1 MQQSLT
7 EKFWEAIQAE
17 QERTGK
23 ARLDMRRMWGAID
36 NWHLQPEDI
45 NSILEELERAGLI
58 VTYQDEEGLEIIAC
72 KTVWCCPDCN
82 MTVDGLWSGHLE
94 DCMHRQRLLAR
105 YQRQRAEASQRPR

>member
-36 NWHLQPEDI
+36 NWHIKPEDI
-45 NSILEELERAGLI
+45 NSVLGELERAGLI
-58 VTYQDEEGLEIIAC
+58 VTYQDEEGLQIIAC
-72 KTVWCCPDCN
+72 KTVWYCPDCQI
-82 MTVDGLWSGHLE
+82 TVYGRWSEHLD
-94 DCMHRQRLLAR
+94 DCLHRQRKAAE
-105 YQRQRAEASQRPR
+105 YQQRAERLNLPR